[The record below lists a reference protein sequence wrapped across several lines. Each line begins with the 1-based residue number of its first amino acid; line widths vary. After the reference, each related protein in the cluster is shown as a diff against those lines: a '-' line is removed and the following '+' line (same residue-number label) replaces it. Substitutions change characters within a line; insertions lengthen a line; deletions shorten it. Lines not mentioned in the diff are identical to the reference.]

1 MAFVRV
7 YTGDDGQSH
16 IEDLD
21 LLPADLPYYERLV
34 LIAASSISFKT
45 IPDGYFLDFHDSGV
59 RCFQIYMSGGQY
71 EVGLGDGTSR
81 WFGPGDAVLFEDVT
95 GQGHTSRVKGDL
107 IAVDVVLPNAGF
119 GGHKVLHISP

>member
-7 YTGDDGQSH
+7 YTGDDGQAH

-21 LLPADLPYYERLV
+21 LLPEHLPDYQRLM
-34 LIAASSISFKT
+34 LIAASAIAFKKL
-45 IPDGYFLDFHDSGV
+45 PDGYFMDFHDSGV
-59 RCFQIYMSGGQY
+59 RCFQVYMSGGKY

-107 IAVDVVLPNAGF
+107 IAVDVILPYAGIS
-119 GGHKVLHISP
+119 GHKEFQISP